1 MKKQANTSKPWSGRF
16 TQETNKLGEKNIEN
30 ILHELKQE
38 LKRVYKNR
46 LVSLILYGSYARGEA
61 GADSDI
67 DVVVLKGN
75 VVPGREIDCMLDIIT
90 DLGLKYNTL
99 ISIYPVS
106 ENSMQSVKSPLLL
119 NVHAEGISI
128 WERLKIYWL
137 ALKDI
142 VSVSQYLTKQGF
154 DI

>member
-1 MKKQANTSKPWSGRF
+1 MKNSIISKPWSGRF
-16 TQETNKLGEKNIEN
+16 TETNKLGEKNIEN

-61 GADSDI
+61 RADSDI
-67 DVVVLKGN
+67 DIVVVLKGD
-75 VVPGREIDCMLDIIT
+75 VIPGREIDYMLDIIT

-106 ENSMQSVKSPLLL
+106 ENYMQSVKSPLLL
-119 NVHAEGISI
+119 NVHAEGIT
-128 WERLKIYWL
+128 L
-137 ALKDI
+137 
-142 VSVSQYLTKQGF
+142 
-154 DI
+154 

>member
-1 MKKQANTSKPWSGRF
+1 MMKKQTNIPNLRSGRF
-16 TQETNKLGEKNIEN
+16 TDTNNLGEKNIEN

-67 DVVVLKGN
+67 DVVVLKGD
-75 VVPGREIDCMLDIIT
+75 VMPGREIDYMLDTIT

-106 ENSMQSVKSPLLL
+106 ENYMQSVKSPLLL

-128 WERLKIYWL
+128 
-137 ALKDI
+137 
-142 VSVSQYLTKQGF
+142 
-154 DI
+154 

>member
-1 MKKQANTSKPWSGRF
+1 MMKKQTNIPNLRSGRF
-16 TQETNKLGEKNIEN
+16 TDTNKLCEKNIEN

-128 WERLKIYWL
+128 
-137 ALKDI
+137 
-142 VSVSQYLTKQGF
+142 
-154 DI
+154 

>member
-61 GADSDI
+61 RADSDI
-67 DVVVLKGN
+67 DVVVVLKGD
-75 VVPGREIDCMLDIIT
+75 VIPGREIDYMLDTIT

-106 ENSMQSVKSPLLL
+106 EGYMQSVKSPLLL
-119 NVHAEGISI
+119 NVHAEGIT
-128 WERLKIYWL
+128 L
-137 ALKDI
+137 
-142 VSVSQYLTKQGF
+142 
-154 DI
+154 

>member
-128 WERLKIYWL
+128 
-137 ALKDI
+137 
-142 VSVSQYLTKQGF
+142 
-154 DI
+154 

>member
-1 MKKQANTSKPWSGRF
+1 MKKQTISSKPWSGRF

-128 WERLKIYWL
+128 
-137 ALKDI
+137 
-142 VSVSQYLTKQGF
+142 
-154 DI
+154 

>member
-1 MKKQANTSKPWSGRF
+1 MMKKQTNIPNLRSGRF
-16 TQETNKLGEKNIEN
+16 TDTNNLGEKNIEN

-128 WERLKIYWL
+128 
-137 ALKDI
+137 
-142 VSVSQYLTKQGF
+142 
-154 DI
+154 

>member
-1 MKKQANTSKPWSGRF
+1 MKKQIKTFKPWSGRF
-16 TQETNKLGEKNIEN
+16 THETNKLGEKNIEN

-67 DVVVLKGN
+67 DVVVLKGD
-75 VVPGREIDCMLDIIT
+75 VIPDREIDYMLDTIT

-106 ENSMQSVKSPLLL
+106 EDYM
-119 NVHAEGISI
+119 
-128 WERLKIYWL
+128 
-137 ALKDI
+137 
-142 VSVSQYLTKQGF
+142 
-154 DI
+154 

>member
-1 MKKQANTSKPWSGRF
+1 MKKQINIPKRQPGRF
-16 TQETNKLGEKNIEN
+16 TETNKLGEKNIEN
-30 ILHELKQE
+30 ILHELKHD
-38 LKRVYKNR
+38 LKLVYKNR

-67 DVVVLKGN
+67 DVVVLKGD
-75 VVPGREIDCMLDIIT
+75 VMPGREIDYMLDTIT

-106 ENSMQSVKSPLLL
+106 EDSMQSVKSPLLL

-128 WERLKIYWL
+128 
-137 ALKDI
+137 
-142 VSVSQYLTKQGF
+142 
-154 DI
+154 

>member
-16 TQETNKLGEKNIEN
+16 TQETNKLCEKNIEN

-128 WERLKIYWL
+128 
-137 ALKDI
+137 
-142 VSVSQYLTKQGF
+142 
-154 DI
+154 

>member
-1 MKKQANTSKPWSGRF
+1 MLKRVLNKLSRSMKQQA
-16 TQETNKLGEKNIEN
+16 TNNNMQKEKLGEKNIEN

-46 LVSLILYGSYARGEA
+46 LISLILYGSYARGEA

-67 DVVVLKGN
+67 DVVIVLKGD
-75 VVPGREIDCMLDIIT
+75 VIPGREIDYMLDTIT

-106 ENSMQSVKSPLLL
+106 EGYMQSVKSPLLL
-119 NVHAEGISI
+119 NVRAEGIT
-128 WERLKIYWL
+128 L
-137 ALKDI
+137 
-142 VSVSQYLTKQGF
+142 
-154 DI
+154 

>member
-106 ENSMQSVKSPLLL
+106 EDSMQSVKSPLLL

-128 WERLKIYWL
+128 
-137 ALKDI
+137 
-142 VSVSQYLTKQGF
+142 
-154 DI
+154 

>member
-1 MKKQANTSKPWSGRF
+1 MKKQINIPKRQPGRF
-16 TQETNKLGEKNIEN
+16 TETNKLGEKNIEN
-30 ILHELKQE
+30 ILHELKHD

-67 DVVVLKGN
+67 DVVVLKGD
-75 VVPGREIDCMLDIIT
+75 VMPGREIDYMLDTIT

-106 ENSMQSVKSPLLL
+106 EDYMQSVKSPLLL
-119 NVHAEGISI
+119 NVHAEGIT
-128 WERLKIYWL
+128 L
-137 ALKDI
+137 
-142 VSVSQYLTKQGF
+142 
-154 DI
+154 